1 MLTRGESYDA
11 VRAAFR
17 WQVPAR
23 YNIGVDVCDK
33 HVAAGRG
40 DDLALIYLDPAG
52 AARRFTFRD
61 IQRLSNRLANA
72 LMGRGLERG
81 NRIGVLLPQ
90 APETAIAHVAAYKA
104 GLVAVPL
111 FTLFGEDALEYR
123 LGDSGARAL
132 VTDRAN
138 LVKLAAIRD
147 RLPNL
152 ELVLTADG
160 DRLDDAAG
168 ATGFW
173 PALEAAADAFTA
185 VDTAADDPAIIIYTS
200 GTTGPPKGA
209 LHAHRVLLGHMPGAE
224 FYYEFPPQPGDRF
237 WTPADWAWIGGLFDS
252 LLPAWRC
259 GIPVVAHRARK
270 FDPEHAFALMA
281 KYEVRNAFLP
291 PTALKLMRQVPDA
304 ARRHD
309 LALRSV
315 ISGGESLGAELLDW
329 CRAALGV
336 TVNEIYGQ
344 TECNLVLGC
353 CAAIMQVRPGSMG
366 LAVPGHEVAVM
377 DGDGQAVAPGT
388 TGEVC
393 VRRPDPVMLLEY
405 WRNPAATRDKFTGD
419 WPPPMSG
426 SAQHPVGGG
435 WLRTGDLA
443 RRDEGGYFWYVG
455 RTDDVITSAGY
466 RIGPGEVEEC
476 LLKHPA
482 VAMAAAVG
490 VPDPVRTEL
499 VKAFIVPA
507 AGVTPGEALADEIR
521 AYVKTRLA
529 AHEYPRLI
537 EFVDEL
543 PLTATG
549 KIMRRV
555 LRQREIA
562 KQTAAGRR
570 PAPDE
575 RHDP

>member
-1 MLTRGESYDA
+1 MLTRADSYEA

-17 WQVPAR
+17 WRVPAR

-52 AARRFTFRD
+52 AERRFTFGD
-61 IQRLSNRLANA
+61 VERLSNRLANA
-72 LMGRGLERG
+72 LLGRGLARG
-81 NRIGVLLPQ
+81 DRVGVLLPQ

-111 FTLFGEDALEYR
+111 FTLFGEEALAYR
-123 LGDSGARAL
+123 LADSGARAL
-132 VTDRAN
+132 VTDRAS

-147 RLPNL
+147 RLPEL
-152 ELVLTADG
+152 ELVLIADG
-160 DRLDDAAG
+160 DRLADEAG
-168 ATGFW
+168 SVGFW
-173 PALEAAADAFTA
+173 PALEAAADAFRP
-185 VDTAADDPAIIIYTS
+185 VDSAADDPALIIYTS

-209 LHAHRVLLGHMPGAE
+209 LHTHRVLLGHMPGAE

-270 FDPEHAFALMA
+270 FDPEHAFHVMA
-281 KYEVRNAFLP
+281 KYRVRNAFLP
-291 PTALKLMRQVPDA
+291 PTALKLMRQVPA
-304 ARRHD
+304 ATRRRE

-329 CRAALGV
+329 GRAVLGV

-353 CAAIMQVRPGSMG
+353 CAAIMAVRPGAIG
-366 LAVPGHEVAVM
+366 RVVPGHEVTVLDEAGASVEAGAV
-377 DGDGQAVAPGT
+377 
-388 TGEVC
+388 GEIC

-405 WRNPAATRDKFTGD
+405 WRNGQATRDKFAGD
-419 WPPPMSG
+419 W
-426 SAQHPVGGG
+426 
-435 WLRTGDLA
+435 LKTGDLA
-443 RRDEGGYFWYVG
+443 RRDEDGYFWYVG

-466 RIGPGEVEEC
+466 RIGPGEIEEC
-476 LLKHPA
+476 LIKHPA

-490 VPDPVRTEL
+490 VPDPVRTEV

-507 AGVTPGEALADEIR
+507 AGVVPDEALAQEIR
-521 AYVKTRLA
+521 DYVRIRLA
-529 AHEYPRLI
+529 AHEYPRLV

-555 LRQREIA
+555 LRDREIA
-562 KQTAAGRR
+562 KRKASDRSTG
-570 PAPDE
+570 P
-575 RHDP
+575 